1 METDGNTGGTV
12 AQGEAR
18 QQAVRTVR
26 KAIHNC
32 RWLLNFNRYVGS
44 LFILPWIIL
53 SITSLFPLSGPSILS
68 LVTGLIFLFFI
79 VRHNLKE
86 NFVPAAQL
94 AEIRRLARV
103 NLLDHGLLL
112 KAMAADC
119 AYDMHAPG
127 SIFNPAGQ
135 QVPERYR
142 LRNIQ
147 ARMRALMDNYAMACE
162 SHGWPWKAGQ
172 DDTEQ
177 MRENMNVEGM
187 ELKSLSD
194 LGSVMAM
201 GKYLASSMHVKSPER
216 LAILESLLAVLEE
229 QEDG

>member
-1 METDGNTGGTV
+1 MPLLCLPLLFSPLYNFGTLGWLSIFNS
-12 AQGEAR
+12 AL
-18 QQAVRTVR
+18 
-26 KAIHNC
+26 AIYM
-32 RWLLNFNRYVGS
+32 LLV
-44 LFILPWIIL
+44 LILPEFRRNI
-53 SITSLFPLSGPSILS
+53 
-68 LVTGLIFLFFI
+68 
-79 VRHNLKE
+79 
-86 NFVPAAQL
+86 VPATEL

-147 ARMRALMDNYAMACE
+147 ARMRALMDHYAMACE

-172 DDTEQ
+172 DDSEQ

-187 ELKSLSD
+187 ELKTLSD